1 MANDK
6 SNNEEFSGSED
17 SMDEDE
23 LKKSGIS
30 IADIAKKVVAVGVG
44 AAFLTEESIRS
55 ALGEVKLPK
64 EILNSLLQNASK
76 TKEVIADQVTKE
88 IVKIISKID
97 IVKEA
102 SRFVE
107 EHKFTIEIDIKKKD
121 KQS

>member
-1 MANDK
+1 MAKDK
-6 SNNEEFSGSED
+6 SNNEEFSSSED
-17 SMDEDE
+17 SADEDE
-23 LKKSGIS
+23 FKKSGLS

-44 AAFLTEESIRS
+44 AAFLTEESIRT

-76 TKEVIADQVTKE
+76 TKEVVADQVTKE